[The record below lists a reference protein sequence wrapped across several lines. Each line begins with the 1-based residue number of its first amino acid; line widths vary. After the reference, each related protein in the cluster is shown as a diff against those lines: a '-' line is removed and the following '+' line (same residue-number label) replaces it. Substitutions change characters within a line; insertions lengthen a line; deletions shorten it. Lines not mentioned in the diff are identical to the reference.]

1 MGGDEMVEIALR
13 MGADPNSQLPNKV
26 NSILLAVKYGT
37 AKTVELLLDAG
48 CEHQCKILLWAYVSL

>member
-1 MGGDEMVEIALR
+1 MVEIALR

-26 NSILLAVKYGT
+26 NSIFLAVKYGT

-48 CEHQCKILLWAYVSL
+48 CKHP